1 MMKGVKDNYVDQ
13 DLVESY
19 NINNDFLFPL
29 FTLWCI
35 SSQIMCIMYT
45 RKMLYTMIIGLTLN
59 HLMVLP
65 LVSSLIAR

>member
-35 SSQIMCIMYT
+35 SSQIMCTMYT